1 MTMKKRLAVDTSTAM
16 SVMALVSLLLLAAAY
31 VLYRQKALSS
41 GTVAFLGDA
50 ATAAGL
56 LVVVIGIWLAAMAL
70 RQTERS
76 SDIGVA
82 AARQWLVDRRK
93 LESQIDYLFFASPH
107 IFAEILAGEASP
119 DGTRRASVADAAK
132 SLIGVIG
139 TLRRLRDTLLGYTQ
153 NHGLLLALAGAR
165 RAVAKADG
173 DPFTAYLQVIESG
186 RGTPV
191 TSYLRHAE
199 GWLFRAPAQG
209 GVVSLST
216 ATTVQAL
223 TRLVCAIDYLDERA
237 VSIQAVLEKESC
249 GDRDAEGLL
258 APSARGAEMLAILQ
272 ENLKEIFL
280 HLAVL
285 RACMEKEWALLF
297 PDGFPDNAAGE
308 DAIRALLAE
317 ADNDRFAFAT
327 DPGSRDSFSGYRFG
341 HALVQLSH
349 LGVFDDGSG
358 PHSRVRSLYGTP
370 APRAPAA

>member
-31 VLYRQKALSS
+31 VLYRQKALSP

-107 IFAEILAGEASP
+107 IFAEI
-119 DGTRRASVADAAK
+119 
-132 SLIGVIG
+132 
-139 TLRRLRDTLLGYTQ
+139 
-153 NHGLLLALAGAR
+153 
-165 RAVAKADG
+165 
-173 DPFTAYLQVIESG
+173 
-186 RGTPV
+186 
-191 TSYLRHAE
+191 
-199 GWLFRAPAQG
+199 
-209 GVVSLST
+209 
-216 ATTVQAL
+216 
-223 TRLVCAIDYLDERA
+223 
-237 VSIQAVLEKESC
+237 
-249 GDRDAEGLL
+249 
-258 APSARGAEMLAILQ
+258 
-272 ENLKEIFL
+272 
-280 HLAVL
+280 LAVL